1 MANIVAS
8 AYCVVFAI
16 LLAHTRSHSGS
27 EGRKYYKRIGTNVTL
42 SCETSDTHT
51 PVIWRFNG
59 HAIARDEGHLLQG
72 TNLTLINIDTLRSGT
87 YSCHEKHSESL
98 KNQITIQAGNPPVAP
113 NVVCR
118 SNAYPDT
125 FYCTWQLSSP
135 TYIPN
140 EFDISVRLGDKE
152 IETIKGANHKNRCN
166 IKFPEM
172 FSTSKYT
179 VTVTARNALGSNSST
194 ISFNEISIVK
204 PDPPEIIEVNTIPD
218 SPSRLEVKWRNP
230 LSWPEPDT
238 MPLKYF
244 LRYKPVILD
253 DWQHV
258 EVTDVPFHTITDAYE
273 GKEHIIQVAAKDSE
287 IGTWSEWS
295 KAVHATPW
303 TAFTSGY
310 NPIERNTNVSE
321 NLTSTTPSV
330 SANRKGSNSPKA
342 ELSMI
347 LFLGVIMTLFI

>member
-8 AYCVVFAI
+8 AYCVVLAI
-16 LLAHTRSHSGS
+16 LLVCTRSHSGT
-27 EGRKYYKRIGTNVTL
+27 EARKWYKGIGTNVTL
-42 SCETSDTHT
+42 PCETSDRNTAM
-51 PVIWRFNG
+51 IWRFNG
-59 HAIARDEGHLLQG
+59 EAITNNEDHILQG
-72 TNLTLINIDTLRSGT
+72 TDLTLINIDTLDSGT
-87 YSCHEKHSESL
+87 YSCHEKLSESM
-98 KNQITIQAGNPPVAP
+98 KNQVTIQVGNPPVPP
-113 NVVCR
+113 NVLCR

-125 FYCTWQLSSP
+125 FYCTWQLSTP
-135 TYIPN
+135 TYIPT
-140 EFDISVRLGDKE
+140 EFDVSVRHGDKE

-166 IKFPEM
+166 IKFTEM

-179 VTVTARNALGSNSST
+179 VTVTARNALGSRSST

-303 TAFTSGY
+303 TTLDTGY
-310 NPIERNTNVSE
+310 KPEEKINNVSE
-321 NLTSTTPSV
+321 ILTSTTPSV
-330 SANRKGSNSPKA
+330 RANRQNDSPKV
-342 ELSMI
+342 ESSMM
-347 LFLGVIMTLFI
+347 LFLDSLSVYL

>member
-1 MANIVAS
+1 MANLVAS
-8 AYCVVFAI
+8 AYCVVLVI
-16 LLAHTRSHSGS
+16 LLVRTRSHSGPD
-27 EGRKYYKRIGTNVTL
+27 GRKYYKRIGTNVTL
-42 SCETSDTHT
+42 PCETSDSHT
-51 PVIWRFNG
+51 PVQWRFNG
-59 HAIARDEGHLLQG
+59 HAIIHNEGHLLQG
-72 TNLTLINIDTLRSGT
+72 TNLTLINLDSSHSGT
-87 YSCHEKHSESL
+87 YSCHEKHSGSL
-98 KNQITIQAGNPPVAP
+98 KNQITIQVGNSPGQP

-118 SNAYPDT
+118 SNAYPDM
-125 FYCTWQLSSP
+125 FYCTWQLASP
-135 TYIPN
+135 TYIPT
-140 EFDISVRLGDKE
+140 EFDISVRHGDKE
-152 IETIKGANHKNRCN
+152 IESIKGANHKNRCN
-166 IKFPEM
+166 IRFPEM

-204 PDPPEIIEVNTIPD
+204 PDPPEIIEVNTIPK

-230 LSWPEPDT
+230 QSWPEPDT

-244 LRYKPVILD
+244 LRYKPVILN

-303 TAFTSGY
+303 TALASDY
-310 NPIERNTNVSE
+310 KPEENINNVSDI
-321 NLTSTTPSV
+321 LTSTTPSV
-330 SANRKGSNSPKA
+330 SANRQNNSPKV

-347 LFLGVIMTLFI
+347 LFLGMLMVLFI